1 MRPYLRLSVLALTF
15 AVCALCLP
23 VWLHAQPA
31 TPLPTAAGQPPAAGQ
46 GRGPGAPGA
55 ARGQRGATGPAANT
69 YPYLTQPALGGMA
82 FDQPA
87 AIVTAPGDT
96 NRIFVVEKPGRIIVI
111 PDVTKPERVTF
122 LDLTGKLTGTSDGE
136 MGLLALAFHPDWKN
150 NRQFYLW
157 FTVNTT
163 TAAGTGRHERLARFT
178 ISATDSNKAD
188 PASESPLISQYD
200 QAVNHNG
207 GQLAFGPDGYLYLSL
222 GDEGG
227 ANDQYQNSQRI
238 DKDFFAGLLRLDVDK
253 KPGSLAPNPHPS
265 VHAGTY
271 TIPADNPWVGASS
284 FNGEPLDPTMVHTE
298 FYAVGLRNPWRFSFD
313 PVTKL
318 LWLGDVGQ
326 DRIEE
331 VNIIRRGGNYGWNY
345 REAGEPFFLLPR
357 GNRRGNPAETTA
369 LPATTPSPVRVPPPG
384 VVFDEPVFSYFH
396 PGIGGT
402 PSDTGNS
409 ISGGFVYRGRALPAL
424 NERYLFADY
433 QTGFIW
439 ALGPVQPGNVN
450 GLAAKATAQIIAR
463 RSGIASFG
471 LDPVTGDLLIAN
483 IGNNVVERLV
493 VNPSPA
499 PVPPSPIAPSP
510 PASP

>member
-1 MRPYLRLSVLALTF
+1 MTPTLRHPLLVLSLAACTLSLSV
-15 AVCALCLP
+15 
-23 VWLHAQPA
+23 WLRAQPA
-31 TPLPTAAGQPPAAGQ
+31 AAPAVPAPTAVPPAGGPA
-46 GRGPGAPGA
+46 RGPGGSGA
-55 ARGQRGATGPAANT
+55 ARGQRGAAGPAANT
-69 YPYLTQPALGGMA
+69 YPYIVQPALGGAA
-82 FDQPA
+82 FEQPA
-87 AIVTAPGDT
+87 AIVAAPGDT
-96 NRIFVVEKPGRIIVI
+96 NRLFVVEKPGRIIVI

-122 LDLTGKLTGTSDGE
+122 LDITDKVGNSDGE

-157 FTVNTT
+157 YTLNAT
-163 TAAGTGRHERLARFT
+163 TADGTGRHERLARFT
-178 ISATDSNKAD
+178 ISATDANKAD
-188 PASESPLISQYD
+188 PTSEAPLITQFD
-200 QAVNHNG
+200 QAPNHNG
-207 GQLAFGPDGYLYLSL
+207 GQLAFGPDGYLYVSL

-253 KPGSLAPNPHPS
+253 KPGSLAPNPHPA

-271 TIPADNPWVGASS
+271 AIPADNPWVGATT
-284 FNGEPLDPTMVHTE
+284 FNTLPVDPAKVHTE

-331 VNIIRRGGNYGWNY
+331 VDIIRRGGNYGWNY
-345 REAGEPFFLLPR
+345 READEPFFLLPR
-357 GNRRGNPAETTA
+357 GNRRGNPADATA
-369 LPATTPSPVRVPPPG
+369 PAAPPTPVRVPPAG
-384 VVFDEPVFSYFH
+384 VTFDEPVFSYFH

-402 PSDTGNS
+402 PADTGNS
-409 ISGGFVYRGRALPAL
+409 ISGGFVYRGKALPAL

-433 QTGFIW
+433 QSGFIW

-450 GLAAKATAQIIAR
+450 GLAAKVTAQVVAR
-463 RSGIASFG
+463 RTGIASFG

-483 IGNNVVERLV
+483 IGNSIVERLV
-493 VNPSPA
+493 VNPAPA
-499 PVPPSPIAPSP
+499 PATVLAP
-510 PASP
+510 PAGNP